1 MLACRDVALQRLYGG
16 MQRLYGGMPY
26 ICCHPSLFIMLI
38 LQILLVCLIVAL
50 IFVYFRKPKKN
61 RSMDALPVISGDM
74 HALLEEHVSFYRKLG
89 DADQASF
96 RKRVQHFLDTTRVT
110 PVRGVVLTELDRL
123 YVASSAIIPIF
134 SFNDWAY
141 NNLDEV
147 LIYPGTFTQEF
158 SVEDEERNV
167 LGMVGDGAMHR
178 MMILSQPSLR
188 AGFER
193 NGAGNTA
200 IHEFVHLLDK
210 ADGATDGVPEYLI
223 PKELVSPWI
232 RQMHRAITEIREGDS
247 DINPYAATNDAEFF
261 AVLSEYFFQKPQLLR
276 EHHPELYRILD
287 RTYKKQ

>member
-1 MLACRDVALQRLYGG
+1 MDV
-16 MQRLYGGMPY
+16 
-26 ICCHPSLFIMLI
+26 
-38 LQILLVCLIVAL
+38 
-50 IFVYFRKPKKN
+50 
-61 RSMDALPVISGDM
+61 LPVHSGDM

-134 SFNDWAY
+134 SFDDWAY

-287 RTYKKQ
+287 RAYKKQ

>member
-1 MLACRDVALQRLYGG
+1 MML
-16 MQRLYGGMPY
+16 
-26 ICCHPSLFIMLI
+26 
-38 LQILLVCLIVAL
+38 LQILIVLVIVVL
-50 IFVYFRKPKKN
+50 IFSYFRKSQKN
-61 RSMDALPVISGDM
+61 KDISAVPVPAEQM
-74 HALLEEHVSFYRKLG
+74 QQLLEEHVSFYQRLSEPDKII
-89 DADQASF
+89 F
-96 RKRVQHFLDTTRVT
+96 RDRVQHFLDTTKIT
-110 PVRGVVLTELDRL
+110 PVSGVVLTTLDRL

-134 SFNDWAY
+134 YFTDWAY

-147 LIYPGTFTQEF
+147 LIYPGTFTQGF

-188 AGFER
+188 AGFEH

-210 ADGATDGVPEYLI
+210 ADGATDGVPEYMI

-232 RQMHRAITEIREGDS
+232 RQMHQTIKEIREGES

-261 AVLSEYFFQKPQLLR
+261 AVLSEYFFQKPHFLE
-276 EHHPELYRILD
+276 EHHPELYAILN
-287 RTYKKQ
+287 RTYKR